1 MRFRGAS
8 RYNEHGI
15 PYGIGLDGRGALHRI
30 SMYACIQVRKESKG
44 DCTRLINTRI
54 NKSKTGICAPADAAN
69 YNIHYTEVVVA
80 VSLQSPTISLDY
92 SNKELSHIL

>member
-30 SMYACIQVRKESKG
+30 SMYACIQVRKEAKG
-44 DCTRLINTRI
+44 DWTRLM
-54 NKSKTGICAPADAAN
+54 NKSKTSICASADAAS
-69 YNIHYTEVVVA
+69 YNIRYAEAVVA
-80 VSLQSPTISLDY
+80 ASLPSPNIPLDY
-92 SNKELSHIL
+92 